1 VVHNEDYLTYL
12 AISPPDCFAG
22 FCGGIVYSIGMRHN
36 KPGAFLS
43 AVILGT
49 LTANWC
55 GVLVGIYFP
64 GAPAHF
70 GAFFVGCSGLA
81 VIRKYLKKFNMDI
94 FAEDLHD

>member
-1 VVHNEDYLTYL
+1 LTSEDLLMYL

-22 FCGGIVYSIGMRHN
+22 FCGGVVYAIGTRRTR
-36 KPGAFLS
+36 PAALLS
-43 AVILGT
+43 ATVLGT

-70 GAFFVGCSGLA
+70 GAFFTGCAGLA
-81 VIRKYLKKFNMDI
+81 VVRRYLKKFNMDI
-94 FAEDLHD
+94 FMEDGLDD